1 MVNKN
6 IWDINE
12 KEICAGRKL
21 FISNKQNTNK
31 KI

>member
-1 MVNKN
+1 MINKN

-21 FISNKQNTNK
+21 FISNKIKNK
-31 KI
+31 